1 MPMKNRDSIV
11 PNIDEIDDKLE
22 ADIVKHKKRKMKITI
37 ISALVFLF
45 IFRGALTYWLKFSIA
60 FPSGHTAEKINIMQE
75 PVQKNYNLAE
85 QKQKTFIYQS
95 LINTNKVK
103 MIPQAHY
110 VLSGRAVAINHDF
123 LFISKFFD
131 SVALYDL
138 GTAWGGMTD
147 KKLYNKYL
155 KVYSLKTELTGARRL
170 HWSWNEGIP
179 YSSDYISS
187 HLSHTHIIPANR
199 NIMAAMLK
207 LKKFED
213 FKIEGELVDMVYYD
227 KSKNKE
233 FNYHTSLSRKDSDIT
248 SRGSG
253 SCETM
258 YVTKVQIGK
267 KIYK

>member
-1 MPMKNRDSIV
+1 MAMKNRDSIV
-11 PNIDEIDDKLE
+11 PNIDEIDDKLN
-22 ADIVKHKKRKMKITI
+22 ADVAKYKKRKMKITI
-37 ISALVFLF
+37 VSALVFLF

-110 VLSGRAVAINHDF
+110 VLSGRVIAINHDF